1 VLAWAEPAR
10 VHFSGSAV
18 GVGVTV
24 HPPRRALKPTLGQ
37 GGALAHPACQR
48 CFLRRSRCRRIGRA
62 SDAGKSGYASSA
74 ARGHSCP
81 QQLPNALSSPENS
94 RTLSSL
100 KLSADRNVRAP
111 LNRYK
116 TGAANKSCSR
126 TGARKPQTGQGHLAR
141 VLRKGEEEGR
151 EDEVADAAGYAIPVS
166 FRHAF
171 KAHEGLSPDAWRAGQ

>member
-1 VLAWAEPAR
+1 MLAWAEPAR

-62 SDAGKSGYASSA
+62 PDAGKSGYASSA

-126 TGARKPQTGQGHLAR
+126 TGARKTPNRPRPPELRFEEPVKAFGPQPGFEFVVAGPKPPVQMQRQGD
-141 VLRKGEEEGR
+141 KGR
-151 EDEVADAAGYAIPVS
+151 I
-166 FRHAF
+166 
-171 KAHEGLSPDAWRAGQ
+171 L